1 MGALNGKVAI
11 VTGGTSGIGE
21 KIVEVFVEEGAQ
33 VVIAARR
40 QTEGDALEKRLG
52 ARFVRT
58 DVSSEADVKT
68 MVDRAV
74 EWFGRVDCLVNNAGI
89 PAPITSV
96 ADMEVADIERV
107 LAVNILGVMLAT
119 KHVARVMLTQG
130 TGSIINIGSVA
141 AHRGGLSGHI
151 YTSSKGAVL
160 AFTRSAAAEL
170 GEKGIRVNS
179 ISPGAIVT
187 GIKARRRRSFEG
199 GPYHGCGQRTI
210 RGVATGPA
218 GRRHGRYCA
227 RRALPRGRWIQ
238 LRQRSGHH
246 GRWRPYVRDPRM
258 VDNGRRASRDE
269 PAHQSGRRFD
279 VKRGRLFDGSARRRM
294 SREAITG
301 RPSVGKLRLDVDR
314 AKLDTGALK
323 PWPRSSCRCR
333 LATSTRPRRAYPGS
347 C

>member
-40 QTEGDALEKRLG
+40 RAEGDALEKRLG

-187 GIKARRRRSFEG
+187 GIFGKLAGVEASKADRIPDVIKGGFAALQPIRRAGATDDIARAAVYLAGDGSSFVSGQDIIVDG
-199 GPYHGCGQRTI
+199 GLTSVT
-210 RGVATGPA
+210 RGWSTMVA
-218 GRRHGRYCA
+218 GRA
-227 RRALPRGRWIQ
+227 E
-238 LRQRSGHH
+238 
-246 GRWRPYVRDPRM
+246 M
-258 VDNGRRASRDE
+258 GRRIKAAADS
-269 PAHQSGRRFD
+269 
-279 VKRGRLFDGSARRRM
+279 M
-294 SREAITG
+294 
-301 RPSVGKLRLDVDR
+301 
-314 AKLDTGALK
+314 
-323 PWPRSSCRCR
+323 
-333 LATSTRPRRAYPGS
+333 
-347 C
+347 